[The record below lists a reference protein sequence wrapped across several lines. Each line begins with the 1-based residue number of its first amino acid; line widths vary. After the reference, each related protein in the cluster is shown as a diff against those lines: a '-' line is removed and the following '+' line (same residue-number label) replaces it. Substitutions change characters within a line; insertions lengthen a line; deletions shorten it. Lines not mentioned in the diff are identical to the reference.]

1 MDASLSDSLLAD
13 SVPLDAD
20 WPSTEEEEEEECH
33 WALLA
38 DRADDDE
45 DDEAGQTLSVSKHMP
60 DLGDDIDD
68 DSEEE
73 GCAAGKAELEDL
85 IVTKDV
91 IGMLEDLIVT
101 KDVIGMPALGSE
113 AATPLSK
120 PVAQPRPKRKPPV
133 SPLDET
139 ISCCCI
145 PPMPLR
151 PCPKAD

>member
-91 IGMLEDLIVT
+91 IGM
-101 KDVIGMPALGSE
+101 PALGSE

-133 SPLDET
+133 SPLDKKVL
-139 ISCCCI
+139 CCCI
-145 PPMPLR
+145 PPMPMRL
-151 PCPKAD
+151 CPKLG